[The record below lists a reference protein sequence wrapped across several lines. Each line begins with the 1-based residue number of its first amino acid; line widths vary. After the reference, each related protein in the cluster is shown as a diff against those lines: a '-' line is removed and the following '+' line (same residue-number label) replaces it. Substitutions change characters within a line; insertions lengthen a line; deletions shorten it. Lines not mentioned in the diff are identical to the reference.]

1 METVSSRLNT
11 DTLDLF
17 SDVLSEKRSE
27 VVRELVEK
35 GQKIKAVEL
44 YKEKKVS
51 LGLGAKMAGVSLGE
65 FLDILKLHNADLN
78 ISREDVQDA
87 LNAARRIL
95 KVKK

>member
-11 DTLDLF
+11 DTLDIF
-17 SDVLSEKRSE
+17 GEVLNEKRSE

-35 GQKIKAVEL
+35 GQKIRAVEL

-51 LGLGAKMAGVSLGE
+51 LGLGSKMAGVSLGE
-65 FLDILKLHNADLN
+65 FLDLLKLHNIDLN
-78 ISREDVQDA
+78 ISKEDVQDA

-95 KVKK
+95 K

>member
-11 DTLDLF
+11 STLDIF
-17 SDVLSEKRSE
+17 GEVLHEKRSE

-35 GQKIKAVEL
+35 GQKVKAVEL
-44 YKEKKVS
+44 YKEKRVS

-65 FLDILKLHNADLN
+65 FFDILKLHNVDLN

-87 LNAARRIL
+87 LKATRRIL
-95 KVKK
+95 NIKK

>member
-11 DTLDLF
+11 DTLDIF
-17 SDVLSEKRSE
+17 GEVLNEKRSE

-35 GQKIKAVEL
+35 GQKVRAVEL

-51 LGLGAKMAGVSLGE
+51 LGLGSKMAGVSLGE
-65 FLDILKLHNADLN
+65 FLDLLKLHNVDLN
-78 ISREDVQDA
+78 ISKEDVQDA

-95 KVKK
+95 K

>member
-11 DTLDLF
+11 DTLDIF
-17 SDVLSEKRSE
+17 GEVLNEKRSE

-35 GQKIKAVEL
+35 GQKVRAVEL

-51 LGLGAKMAGVSLGE
+51 LGLGSKMAGGSLGE
-65 FLDILKLHNADLN
+65 FLDLLKLHNVDLN
-78 ISREDVQDA
+78 ISKEDVQDA

-95 KVKK
+95 K

>member
-11 DTLDLF
+11 GTLDVF
-17 SDVLSEKRSE
+17 GKVLNENRSE

-35 GQKIKAVEL
+35 GQKVRAVEL

-51 LGLGAKMAGVSLGE
+51 LGLGSKMAGVPLGE
-65 FLDILKLHNADLN
+65 FLDLLKMHNADLN
-78 ISREDVQDA
+78 ISKEDVQDA

-95 KVKK
+95 K